1 MQAMMLASTRIINKL
16 VQDSQGERD
25 ARSLQQVRKSELG
38 LARLDDSKSKEAVL
52 KVWEETTSIEM
63 EGYLFTMINAKTKR
77 DGSLDE

>member
-1 MQAMMLASTRIINKL
+1 M
-16 VQDSQGERD
+16 
-25 ARSLQQVRKSELG
+25 RKSELG

>member
-1 MQAMMLASTRIINKL
+1 MMLASTRIINKL